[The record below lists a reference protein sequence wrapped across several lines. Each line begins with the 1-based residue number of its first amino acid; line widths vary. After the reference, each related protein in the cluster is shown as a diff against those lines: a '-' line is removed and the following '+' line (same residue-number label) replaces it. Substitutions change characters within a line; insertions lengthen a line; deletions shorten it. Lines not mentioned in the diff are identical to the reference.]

1 MFLNPW
7 YGQVGGGPEG
17 GRVHTAEEGTAA
29 TATAAAAA
37 SGVGSGDDEDDR
49 VLPTTATSTSSS
61 STAANAQQQQVP
73 VQQATAFNSI
83 KAATSV
89 DNTEATAA
97 MSGDVAAVAVAFAA
111 TPVNRFEMIQQSLKS
126 GWTAHVTQDGRLF
139 YCK

>member
-29 TATAAAAA
+29 TATAAAA

-61 STAANAQQQQVP
+61 STAANGQQQQVP

-97 MSGDVAAVAVAFAA
+97 MSGDAAAVAFAV